1 LSDSETGVSSAF
13 AASEVEANG
22 LEAEL
27 RDAEAQADAGVGA
40 VQELIIIDDDVTE
53 RIDERLP

>member
-1 LSDSETGVSSAF
+1 MSSAF